1 MLEDYRKYLYGIRN
15 NLIQCGVEFPISS
28 VDGYKGLY
36 ELSCRLDSLLWYY
49 SVLEISGSEDRLIGF
64 FLPLNIHYKTIMRNI
79 FYSEFRNYIQ
89 EYNSI
94 NVRSY
99 IRNPKYSVKN
109 VESSKKVEELY
120 SNHTEDLVKLSEIGI
135 PDTCY
140 VGYGRY
146 VEDWE
151 DDSNREIEDNKENIT
166 EDLEY
171 SDSGRYVEDWGI
183 DREVT
188 EDVEYVSYGRYVD
201 EVGDLVDDLIEED
214 VIEESDFLEEDL
226 VEEEEEVLFEEDL
239 IEESD
244 LIEEDSDLLEEEED
258 DESDLLEVE
267 DSDLIEDN
275 SDDFIE
281 EEEEDGESDLL
292 EVEDSDLI
300 EDDSDL
306 IEEESDWIVDNSDL
320 VEENDDS
327 DLIEEEE
334 SDLVEEDSDDFIEE
348 PKVQVEKNI
357 LQNPVCVENTPD
369 LSDQITDFVEGC
381 ATALKKVGIKVV
393 RALEK

>member
-28 VDGYKGLY
+28 VDGYRGLY

-214 VIEESDFLEEDL
+214 VIEE
-226 VEEEEEVLFEEDL
+226 DL
-239 IEESD
+239 IKESD

-275 SDDFIE
+275 SDDFIG

-320 VEENDDS
+320 VEE
-327 DLIEEEE
+327 
-334 SDLVEEDSDDFIEE
+334 DSDDFIEE
-348 PKVQVEKNI
+348 PEVQVEKNI
-357 LQNPVCVENTPD
+357 LQNSVCVENTPD